1 MKRGRARK
9 PFAKLLRNVL
19 NSGSRARAMTKK
31 RLGEFLEV
39 KVNEKDLEELWQEQN
54 EKCHWFNINLKLD
67 WLYKKWHPLAPSV
80 DRLDEKKGYEKG
92 NIVICARI
100 ANLGRLKYDID
111 RFPDIISY
119 IQTGQGDV

>member
-31 RLGEFLEV
+31 RLGKFIEV
-39 KVNEKDLEELWQEQN
+39 EINENDLEDLWNKQN
-54 EKCHWFNINLKLD
+54 GKCYWLNIDLKLD

-80 DRLDEKKGYEKG
+80 DRLDESKGYEKN

-100 ANLGRLKYDID
+100 TNLGRLKYDINK
-111 RFPDIISY
+111 FPDIISY
-119 IQTGQGDV
+119 MQTGQGDV